1 MLMPPVIFP
10 FRPSFLRPPFGAI
23 ETEVS
28 CIWCLDNLQTV
39 GYTPDMHLDNCIPR
53 IHDISAAGKDCK
65 MYRRQKILI
74 NGMYRWM
81 SFSSTQELVD
91 KVIDIALAESR
102 MGNGPLFSEYMAHW
116 YDTYKKPGLDEN
128 TAKNYR
134 NYMTNHINP
143 VIGSKRISEITVE
156 DVQTIMSGFT
166 AASSAKQAR
175 SIINLVM
182 EAAIADEIYLHPNP
196 TRDKRICMPTGRT
209 KRRALT
215 SDEMAQLMMCL
226 PSLTFECAQLLAM
239 LIMTGSRRGEA
250 LGACWEDIDWSA
262 GTIHLQRVVRF
273 RNNAAEVSSKMKTEN
288 ANRTVLLWDD
298 LTGYLGVPQE
308 NGFII
313 NSHSEP
319 LTERMY
325 RIRWGRLMRELK
337 SLGVM
342 FTFTAHQLRHT
353 YATIAA
359 NSGTIPMK
367 VLQGMLGHA
376 NFQTTMNIYADLDA
390 DKMRESSREL
400 GAEYAKIREK
410 VAESCRL

>member
-1 MLMPPVIFP
+1 
-10 FRPSFLRPPFGAI
+10 
-23 ETEVS
+23 
-28 CIWCLDNLQTV
+28 
-39 GYTPDMHLDNCIPR
+39 MHLENCILR
-53 IHDISAAGKDCK
+53 IHDISAAGKDGK

-74 NGMYRWM
+74 NGTYRWM

-102 MGNGPLFSEYMAHW
+102 MGNGPLFSEYMARW
-116 YDTYKKPGLDEN
+116 YETYKKPGLDEN

-134 NYMTNHINP
+134 NYMMNHINP
-143 VIGSKRISEITVE
+143 VIGSKHISEITVE

-166 AASSAKQAR
+166 AASSAKQAK

-215 SDEMAQLMMCL
+215 SDEMAQLMRCISL
-226 PSLTFECAQLLAM
+226 LTFECAQLLVM

-250 LGACWEDIDWSA
+250 LGACWEDVDWNA

-273 RNNAAEVSSKMKTEN
+273 RNNAAEVSTKMKTAN
-288 ANRTVLLWDD
+288 ANRTVSLWDD
-298 LTGYLGVPQE
+298 LVVYLGCRQ
-308 NGFII
+308 NSGFII
-313 NSHSEP
+313 NSHGEP

-337 SLGVM
+337 SLGVE

-359 NSGTIPMK
+359 NSGTIPIK
-367 VLQGMLGHA
+367 VLQGD
-376 NFQTTMNIYADLDA
+376 T
-390 DKMRESSREL
+390 
-400 GAEYAKIREK
+400 GACQLPDDHEYI
-410 VAESCRL
+410 CGFGC